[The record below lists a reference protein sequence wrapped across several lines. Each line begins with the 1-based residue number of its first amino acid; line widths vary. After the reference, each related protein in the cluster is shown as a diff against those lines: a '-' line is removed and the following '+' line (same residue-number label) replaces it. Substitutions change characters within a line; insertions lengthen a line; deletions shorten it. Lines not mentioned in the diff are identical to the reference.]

1 MQKSSTSMSMM
12 TSTVEDQARTAMRKH

>member
-1 MQKSSTSMSMM
+1 MQKSSTSMFMM

>member
-1 MQKSSTSMSMM
+1 MSMM